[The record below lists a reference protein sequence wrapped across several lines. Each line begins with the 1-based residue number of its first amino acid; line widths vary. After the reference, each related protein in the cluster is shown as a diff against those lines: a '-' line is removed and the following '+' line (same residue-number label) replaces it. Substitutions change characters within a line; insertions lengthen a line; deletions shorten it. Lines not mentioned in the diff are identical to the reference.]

1 MSQFGGLS
9 WLDFTIW
16 FRSIAPLDVVTFSY
30 FRHTVCFK
38 LYETLKLNHEYNVMI
53 HYFQFLCIYCK
64 ERIYLSNESI
74 RKLLGSKKLDMRN
87 MFNTE
92 HWISHHWNRR
102 KDYSLDP
109 LKSLNFWNEKFFHLL
124 QGKNFKVFS
133 FIIMSLNPT

>member
-30 FRHTVCFK
+30 FRHTVCLK
-38 LYETLKLNHEYNVMI
+38 LYETLNLNHLIFRVV
-53 HYFQFLCIYCK
+53 CIYCK
-64 ERIYLSNESI
+64 ERIYLSIEWIHLKTFGVS
-74 RKLLGSKKLDMRN
+74 KLDMRN

-133 FIIMSLNPT
+133 FIIMSLNPP